1 MSYISKTYGAFI
13 STVQVLASVL
23 LLATAF
29 MLNISTVPAADK
41 SPVDLFTDE
50 SDKSGLVFHH
60 FNGMSGNLFFPEVV
74 GTGAALFDYDNDGDL
89 DVYIVQGTMLGPD
102 KTLEDAI
109 YPPKHT
115 PPFSDRLY
123 RNDSVINGDSVVL
136 RFTDITAQSG
146 ELGNGYGMGV
156 ASGDINNDGWPDL
169 YVSNFG
175 SNQMLLNLGNGKFR
189 DITEESGTGDDRWNT
204 SSSFFDYDNDGLLD
218 LFTGSYVDF
227 TWDNRKPCFTA
238 AAVPEYCGP
247 LTYSGTSDRLYRNTG
262 NNRFEDVTERAG
274 INESDGGALGVI
286 SADFNADGW
295 MDIYVA
301 NDGVP
306 NHLWLNQGDGT
317 FIDEAMLAGAALNM
331 DGSAE
336 ASMGV
341 DAADFDGDGDE
352 DLFMTHLARETNTLY
367 INDGSGWFED
377 QTVSMG
383 LSKTSF
389 SFTGFGTA
397 WIDFDNDGW
406 LDILSANGA
415 VTQMEEQVRAHD
427 PYPMHQTNQVFRNL
441 GDGRYEDFTTRAGS
455 VFELSEVSRGTTF
468 GDVDNDGDIDAL
480 IINNNGQ
487 ARLLIN
493 NIRNDNKWI
502 GLRLLDKNGKRD
514 QLGAFV
520 EVKIDDKRSL
530 WRRVRTDGSY
540 VSARDPRLLVGL
552 GMAPDSVSLIVAWP
566 NGSRD
571 SWTGLATGTYHIL
584 KQGDGKVVNE

>member
-1 MSYISKTYGAFI
+1 MSYISEMYDTS
-13 STVQVLASVL
+13 STAGQLPAAIL
-23 LLATAF
+23 LLAAAAIFAT
-29 MLNISTVPAADK
+29 NTVPAADNP
-41 SPVDLFTDE
+41 PVDLFSDE

-60 FNGMSGNLFFPEVV
+60 FNGMSGELFFPEVV
-74 GTGAALFDYDNDGDL
+74 GTGAALFDYDDDGDL
-89 DVYIVQGTMLGPD
+89 DAYIVQGTMLGPG
-102 KTLEDAI
+102 KTLEDAL
-109 YPPKHT
+109 YPPKHS

-123 RNDSVINGDSVVL
+123 RNDSTVKGDSVVL
-136 RFTDITAQSG
+136 RFTDVTAQSG
-146 ELGNGYGMGV
+146 ELGNGFGMGV

-169 YVSNFG
+169 YVTNFG

-218 LFTGSYVDF
+218 LFVGSYVDF
-227 TWDNRKPCFTA
+227 SWDNRKPCFTA

-247 LTYSGTSDRLYRNTG
+247 LTYNGTSDKLFHNTG
-262 NNRFEDVTERAG
+262 NNRFEDVTEKAG
-274 INESDGGALGVI
+274 INESDGGALGVV

-306 NHLWLNQGDGT
+306 NHLWINQGDGT
-317 FIDEAMLAGAALNM
+317 FIDDAMLAGAALNM

-406 LDILSANGA
+406 LDLLSANGA

-427 PYPMHQTNQVFRNL
+427 PYPMHQTNQIFRNL
-441 GDGRYEDFTTRAGS
+441 GNGRYEDFTARAGS

-468 GDVDNDGDIDAL
+468 GDVDNDGDTDVL

-502 GLRLLDKNGKRD
+502 GLRFLDKNGKRD

-552 GMAPDSVSLIVAWP
+552 GMAPDSVSMVVTWP
-566 NGSRD
+566 DGSRE
-571 SWTGLATGTYHIL
+571 SWTGLETGAYHTV
-584 KQGDGKVVNE
+584 KQGDGKTANE